1 MNGKTLI
8 PLAAGLGIGGFALW
22 MGFNTLRNARG
33 TQQAPTEIPLW
44 SPKTDIPRGTQITE
58 DMVQPLQYPANLL
71 PPGAVQDKKELLGRV
86 PRLDLPAGLPILDD
100 LLLPPGARQGIFVRP
115 GYRAVAVKIDEGSG
129 VDYHLEPGASVDV
142 VGSFSVQR
150 NGRQE
155 MCAQTI
161 VENVEIA
168 AVGPRL
174 SFVGKEDSGGKNQG
188 ARENRLVR
196 AVTLFVKPED
206 VPKLLLTEQQGHLK
220 LSLRG
225 GGDSAELGSR
235 RTVSDRELTGA
246 EPDSGAPGPGFGPG
260 VATSLLERLRGLFTK
275 PQPIWPAA
283 ATATAT
289 ARSVLDLTWAVAIYR
304 GTGRETVHFKN
315 RDSCERVEP
324 EDQDSNRSIF
334 GPPKRTTPP
343 RDATEAGEPKP
354 KPETPGTDEPGAAPK
369 EPQE

>member
-33 TQQAPTEIPLW
+33 AQQAPSEVHLW
-44 SPKTDIPRGTQITE
+44 SPKTDIPRGTEITE
-58 DMVQPLQYPANLL
+58 DMVQPLQFPANML
-71 PPGAVQDKKELLGRV
+71 PPGAVQDQKGLLGRV

-115 GYRAVAVKIDEGSG
+115 GYRAVAVKIDESSG

-155 MCAQTI
+155 VCAQTI

-168 AVGPRL
+168 AVGPRV
-174 SFVGKEDSGGKNQG
+174 SFVSKEESGGKNQG
-188 ARENRLVR
+188 QRENRMVR

-225 GGDSAELGSR
+225 GGDSVEVGSS
-235 RTVSDRELTGA
+235 RTVSDRELTGEA
-246 EPDSGAPGPGFGPG
+246 RESPPESGPA
-260 VATSLLERLRGLFTK
+260 VATSGLERLRNMFNK
-275 PQPIWPAA
+275 PPAPAPAA
-283 ATATAT
+283 PTAV
-289 ARSVLDLTWAVAIYR
+289 RPVLDLTWVVAVYR
-304 GTGRETVHFKN
+304 GTGRELVHFKS
-315 RDSCERVEP
+315 RDSSERVNAEN
-324 EDQDSNRSIF
+324 EDASRSIF
-334 GPPKRTTPP
+334 GPPKRTAPP
-343 RDATEAGEPKP
+343 GDTTGAEEPPP
-354 KPETPGTDEPGAAPK
+354 KPETPGTSKTEEAPK
-369 EPQE
+369 ESQE

>member
-33 TQQAPTEIPLW
+33 AQQAPTEIPLW
-44 SPKTDIPRGTQITE
+44 SPKTDVPRGTEITE
-58 DMVQPLQYPANLL
+58 EMLQPLQFPASLL
-71 PPGAVQDKKELLGRV
+71 PPGAVQHKQDLVGRV
-86 PRLDLPAGLPILDD
+86 PRLDLAAGLPILDE
-100 LLLPPGARQGIFVRP
+100 LLLPAGARAGIFVRA
-115 GYRAVAVKIDEGSG
+115 GFRAVAVKIDEGSG
-129 VDYHLEPGASVDV
+129 VDYHLEPGAYVDV
-142 VGSFSVQR
+142 VGSFNVQR

-174 SFVGKEDSGGKNQG
+174 SFVGKEESGGKNQG

-225 GGDSAELGSR
+225 GGDSAEVGSR
-235 RTVSDRELTGA
+235 RTVSDQELTGT
-246 EPDSGAPGPGFGPG
+246 EPDSAPKSGAGAP
-260 VATSLLERLRGLFTK
+260 SLLERLRGLFTK
-275 PQPIWPAA
+275 PQSTPPATAA
-283 ATATAT
+283 AAPVA
-289 ARSVLDLTWAVAIYR
+289 ARPVLDLTWAVAVCR
-304 GTGRETVHFKN
+304 GTGREMVHFKN

-334 GPPKRTTPP
+334 GPPKRTAPP

>member
-1 MNGKTLI
+1 MNGKTLV
-8 PLAAGLGIGGFALW
+8 PLVAGLGIGGFALW

-33 TQQAPTEIPLW
+33 AQQAPTEIPLW
-44 SPKTDIPRGTQITE
+44 SPKTDIPRGTEIAE
-58 DMVQPLQYPANLL
+58 DMLQPLQFPASVL
-71 PPGAVQDKKELLGRV
+71 PPGAVQHKKDLLGRV
-86 PRLDLPAGLPILDD
+86 PRLDLAAGLPILDE
-100 LLLPPGARQGIFVRP
+100 LLLPAGARAGIFVRA
-115 GYRAVAVKIDEGSG
+115 GFRAVAVKIDEGSG
-129 VDYHLEPGASVDV
+129 VDYHLEPGACVDV

-174 SFVGKEDSGGKNQG
+174 SSVGKDESGGKNQG
-188 ARENRLVR
+188 SRENRSVR

-235 RTVSDRELTGA
+235 RTVSDRELSGA
-246 EPDSGAPGPGFGPG
+246 EPDSSPGSGAG
-260 VATSLLERLRGLFTK
+260 VASLLERLRNLFTK
-275 PQPIWPAA
+275 PQSTSPAA
-283 ATATAT
+283 ATVA
-289 ARSVLDLTWAVAIYR
+289 ARPVLDLTWAVAICR

-315 RDSCERVEP
+315 RNSCERVEP

-334 GPPKRTTPP
+334 GPPKGGTGLKPVPP

-354 KPETPGTDEPGAAPK
+354 KPETPGTDEPGEAPK
-369 EPQE
+369 EPHE